1 MHGGLLKILILFKQQ
16 LQLVQAQVHQQAPR
30 QPVQVHRQAVL
41 QPVQVHQQAVLQ
53 VVQARVHQ
61 QQVTTTTTTPFNSC
75 KNLRWNQTGQIVAG
89 TNSGSNANQLKNPS
103 CLYIDN

>member
-1 MHGGLLKILILFKQQ
+1 MHRGLLKILILFKQQ

-41 QPVQVHQQAVLQ
+41 QPVQVHRQAVLQPVQVHQQAVLQ

-61 QQVTTTTTTPFNSC
+61 QQWGNEVITPWYNMWSEC
-75 KNLRWNQTGQIVAG
+75 
-89 TNSGSNANQLKNPS
+89 
-103 CLYIDN
+103 